1 VDSQSDLPKGW
12 SSSPL
17 SADYTITLLVF
28 SWALLPA
35 AFMVMLVL
43 FGRYPEVR
51 LPLAAATLALFAFT
65 FFTGIGQRQSAMRDG
80 RVFLCATML
89 TASGL
94 VLATVWLVPLEDWWW
109 AAYAAVLGCVPMLF
123 VAMNHLASSTA
134 PAIERPW
141 YATHRLSAEALPGW
155 RVVSGTW
162 TQGEM
167 AWTME
172 EGTLLVMAGRLD
184 GEQTRLRIEAFA
196 PGTTFPMALVSKVRW
211 KALKVVAAASSEEE

>member
-1 VDSQSDLPKGW
+1 VESQTDLPKGW
-12 SSSPL
+12 SISPL

-51 LPLAAATLALFAFT
+51 LTLAAITLALFAFT
-65 FFTGIGQRQSAMRDG
+65 FFAGIGQRQSAMRDG
-80 RVFLCATML
+80 RVVLCATTLVAAGVVL
-89 TASGL
+89 T
-94 VLATVWLVPLEDWWW
+94 VVWFVPLEEWWW
-109 AAYAAVLGCVPMLF
+109 AGYAAVLGCVPMLF

-141 YATHRLSAEALPGW
+141 YATHRLSADALPGW

-172 EGTLLVMAGRLD
+172 GDTLLVMFGRLD

-196 PGTTFPMALVSKVRW
+196 PGPTFPMALVSKVRW
-211 KALKVVAAASSEEE
+211 KALKVVSATSSEEE